1 MPGPSFS
8 HPELHQPTKRSR
20 TTDVVRAA
28 VNSGK
33 PLPLTVML
41 ENMWRYRD
49 EAVRLEAA
57 RNGDSDYDPSLARA
71 CRLAAQKCA
80 VDAAPFVHP
89 KLANVAIRPED
100 EDEAEERKAAAR
112 VTVDSLR
119 GRSVTELG
127 RMFLQI
133 TKGEDVEDVSSF
145 VGKIAEGEDLEED
158 PPSATTAKDED
169 VEDSAS
175 LITHEDPTEEPNT

>member
-1 MPGPSFS
+1 MPGPHAL
-8 HPELHQPTKRSR
+8 HPELHAPTKRSR

-28 VNSGK
+28 VNAGR
-33 PLPLTVML
+33 PLPLAVML

-49 EAVRLEAA
+49 EAQRLEAA
-57 RNGDSDYDPSLARA
+57 RSGDPGYDPSLARA

-80 VDAAPFVHP
+80 VDAARFVHP

-100 EDEAEERKAAAR
+100 EDADRKAAAR

-133 TKGEDVEDVSSF
+133 AK
-145 VGKIAEGEDLEED
+145 GEDLEEAS
-158 PPSATTAKDED
+158 PLATYENRDDAKTSSSLDNRAKDDTTTPNETPP
-169 VEDSAS
+169 EE
-175 LITHEDPTEEPNT
+175 LI